1 MMVHRAIHLAA
12 LALALGGLGA
22 CGAIKDR
29 VKGIGGGDVLF
40 DGRSYS
46 ASLSADRDDPAAF
59 TVSVA
64 NAGGARLAGAR
75 EAGRYEATKHCIE
88 ITGNSRVVWS
98 TGPDAPAEALT
109 LSDGALLLA
118 GRCAG

>member
-1 MMVHRAIHLAA
+1 MIQRAIHLAVIV
-12 LALALGGLGA
+12 LALGGLGA

-29 VKGIGGGDVLF
+29 VKGIGGDDVLF
-40 DGRSYS
+40 DGKTYR

-88 ITGNSRVVWS
+88 VTGTSRVDWS
-98 TGPDAPAEALT
+98 TGPDTPAEGLT

-118 GRCAG
+118 GRCAR